1 MTPLEEAFPLSS
13 NWVAATVRSKLAE
26 QSIFCTDDPD
36 LSGEDFSVQP
46 YAAVAVFGPDGD
58 LELYAFDAGD
68 TTTADD
74 GGVSCIVV
82 SGRRYKKRAE
92 VIVRDSALSATTTA
106 QPGSPALGDTY
117 IVPAAPSGADWAGQA
132 ETVAVYTARG
142 WLFRQPFVGMIVYVE
157 DDASFWHY
165 GASGDWSAG
174 LPIGVIPDGGI
185 APRKLAEPFAI
196 LKVVDQR
203 NAPPGSAPTAG
214 TMYQVGTSPTGA
226 FSGHPNEVAR
236 YNGLAYEFLV
246 PAEGDTIYRLDQA
259 TLYSYRSGVW
269 VRTVLQPGVSQVF
282 YTTNTGSTGTINTAT
297 PANLVSQSITV
308 PAGSGTHVKVDLTF
322 FTGTYSQ
329 AANTTIEFG
338 IRVDT
343 ASTLAFV
350 GKTINYPTGPVSV
363 LGNGGAGSPM
373 GLLFNSDTPVIHRDG
388 YLGVSFIAPVPDSS
402 AHTYSVSMRRSV
414 GAAAVSVTSF
424 AIGAVFSVVNAP

>member
-36 LSGEDFSVQP
+36 LSGEDFSIQP
-46 YAAVAVFGPDGD
+46 YAAVAVFGTDGD

-236 YNGLAYEFLV
+236 YNGSAYEFLV
-246 PAEGDTIYRLDQA
+246 PEEGDTIYRLDQA

-282 YTTNTGSTGTINTAT
+282 VATNTGSTGAITGT
-297 PANLVSQSITV
+297 PVNLVSQSITV

-322 FTGTYSQ
+322 FNGTYSHNV
-329 AANTTIEFG
+329 NTSVEIG

-350 GKTINYPTGPVSV
+350 GKTVTNPSGSLSV
-363 LGNGGAGSPM
+363 LTAGASGAPL
-373 GLLFNSDTPVIHRDG
+373 GFFQNSDTPPILRDG
-388 YLGVSFIAPVPDSS
+388 YLGVSLIVPVPDSS
-402 AHTYSVSMRRSV
+402 AHTYSVAMRRSA
-414 GAAAVSVTSF
+414 GAGAVSVTSF
-424 AIGAVFSVVNAP
+424 EIGAVFSVVNAP